1 VGNAAYQQACAANA
15 AALARKYGFDGVF
28 FDLIDGPMAR
38 DVQPGLT
45 IPEYPT
51 QRSWEGAM
59 TGALAYL
66 APALRAQGLMVFGNV
81 SGADSVATW
90 EQWVGHLDGVEEESW
105 TDGGAGI
112 VAQIPFWSTK
122 LTELDWATAHGKYE
136 FVHSHNSGEAGN
148 ALGLASMLLVAN
160 GRASYSTTNG
170 GVDDENWFPEY
181 DMAKALGAPAGPYAV
196 LANGVYERAFANG
209 ILLVNP
215 TRYGVPSFWLGGHSY
230 SGSGITNAESVSLPP
245 ISALILGQT
254 G

>member
-1 VGNAAYQQACAANA
+1 
-15 AALARKYGFDGVF
+15 
-28 FDLIDGPMAR
+28 MAR

-105 TDGGAGI
+105 MDGGAGM
-112 VAQIPFWSTK
+112 APQIPFWSTQ
-122 LTELDWATAHGKYE
+122 LAELDWATAHGKYE
-136 FVHSHNSGEAGN
+136 FVHSHDSGEVGN
-148 ALGLASMLLVAN
+148 AFGLASMLLLAN
-160 GRASYSTTNG
+160 GQASYSTTNG
-170 GVDDENWFPEY
+170 GVDDESWFPEY
-181 DMAKALGAPAGPYAV
+181 DTAKALGAPAGPYAV
-196 LANGVYERAFANG
+196 LANGVYERAFAKG
-209 ILLVNP
+209 IVLVNP
-215 TRYGVPSFWLGGHSY
+215 TSHRVPSFWLGGHSY
-230 SGSGITNAESVSLPP
+230 SGSGITDAESVSLPAT
-245 ISALILGQT
+245 SALILEQT